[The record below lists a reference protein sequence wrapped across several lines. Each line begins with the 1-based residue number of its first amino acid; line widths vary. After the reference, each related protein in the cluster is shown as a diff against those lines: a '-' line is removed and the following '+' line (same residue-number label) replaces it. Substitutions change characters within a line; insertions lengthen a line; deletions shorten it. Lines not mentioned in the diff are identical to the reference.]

1 MANNTGRCDN
11 RLSLRLSFG
20 AASLYCG
27 TYLFSDPPMK
37 AAVDNMPNS
46 IPPLLITKLIDDL
59 GLSYRTQVD
68 DPGLDPA
75 QRVQAILLDDA
86 IGALLVLYPRDHLLD
101 LSRVTELT
109 GRQLSA
115 VKPERLERMLAR
127 HDLQVL
133 PGLPPLTSSP
143 CLYEE
148 CLLQQTELMIDCG
161 LPGLLLVV
169 TPQDFKTLL
178 SKASAGRFAVPLSG
192 IRPNLDR
199 PDDDRAEITLAVQ
212 SFTARRIQQRL
223 EETIEIPPL
232 AQTAQKIIKLRVNPD
247 ATVDDIT
254 GVVET
259 DPALAAQVVSWAAS
273 PYYAAPG
280 KIRSVE
286 DAIVRVLG
294 FDLVINLALGL
305 VLGKTLSLPSDKPQ
319 QATPYWQQAIYTAA
333 VIDGLNRAIPRAQ
346 RPEAGLS
353 YLAGLLHNF
362 GYMVLAHVFPPHF
375 SLICRHLEVNPH
387 LHHSQVEQ
395 HLLGITREQIG
406 AWLMRY
412 WGMPEELSTA
422 LRFQHDPDYQG
433 EHASHANLVCLAVRM
448 LRNRGIGSGAYSEVP
463 QDLFDRLGLTREK
476 AHEVVGRVL
485 DAEAALRALA
495 QQFSPTH

>member
-1 MANNTGRCDN
+1 MN
-11 RLSLRLSFG
+11 S
-20 AASLYCG
+20 
-27 TYLFSDPPMK
+27 
-37 AAVDNMPNS
+37 AVDTTN
-46 IPPLLITKLIDDL
+46 PLTLPSLIVQLLDKLAL
-59 GLSYRTQVD
+59 PYRTREDSAV
-68 DPGLDPA
+68 LDPA
-75 QRVQAILLDDA
+75 QRVQAILVDDA

-101 LSRVTELT
+101 LSRLSELT

-115 VKPERLERMLAR
+115 VKPDRLTRMLAK
-127 HDLQVL
+127 HSLQVL

-148 CLLQQTELMIDCG
+148 RLLQQ
-161 LPGLLLVV
+161 PVLLLESGYPDVLLEMASTDV
-169 TPQDFKTLL
+169 KTLL
-178 SKASAGRFAVPLSG
+178 NKASAGQFAVPLSG
-192 IRPNLDR
+192 IHPNLDR
-199 PDDDRAEITLAVQ
+199 PDDDGAEIAQAVQ
-212 SFTARRIQQRL
+212 SFTARRIQKRL

-232 AQTAQKIIKLRVNPD
+232 AHTAQKIIKLRVNPD
-247 ATVDDIT
+247 ASVDDIT

-273 PYYAAPG
+273 PYYRAPG

-305 VLGKTLSLPSDKPQ
+305 ALGKTLSLPKDQPQ

-333 VIDGLNRAIPRAQ
+333 VIEGLNRAIPRPQ

-362 GYMVLAHVFPPHF
+362 GYLVLAHVFPPHF

-387 LHHSQVEQ
+387 LTHSVVEQ

-406 AWLMRY
+406 SWLMRY
-412 WGMPEELSTA
+412 WGMPDELSTA

-433 EHASHANLVCLAVRM
+433 EHAGHANLVCLAVRL
-448 LRNRGIGSGAYSEVP
+448 LRNRGIGSGPYNEIP
-463 QDLFDRLGLTREK
+463 QGLFDRLGLTREK
-476 AHEVVGRVL
+476 ANEVVTRVL

-495 QQFSPTH
+495 TQINPAQ